1 MEKIVSEET
10 TREGRNE
17 VFAASKAT
25 TAANVAGPGIRTSN
39 VMRDDFNYEVPVE
52 SVPLPSHGVVYDTD
66 GPLYGQETIDIRA
79 MTAKDEDILTSK
91 ALIKKGTV
99 ITMLIKNCLVDKAI
113 DVDSMLV
120 GDRNAVMTAL
130 RITGYGAEYN
140 VEVDCPACS
149 ERSKQEFSLTD
160 LPIKRLSIDPV
171 AQGANL
177 FEFKLPMTNKKV
189 RFKFLTGT
197 DEAEITVAMERRKK
211 HGMQADSLVTSRLQ
225 HSITAI
231 DGINDRNKINQFIQ
245 HMPARDS
252 LALRRHIDRAEPGI
266 DMKSWMTCPHC
277 LEHSE
282 VRLPMGAS
290 FFWPDTQ

>member
-1 MEKIVSEET
+1 VSEET
-10 TREGRNE
+10 TREAKNE
-17 VFAASKAT
+17 VFAASQAK
-25 TAANVAGPGIRTSN
+25 TAQQVAGGHQVSN
-39 VMRDDFNYEVPVE
+39 VMRDDFGYEIPVE
-52 SVPLPSHGVVYDTD
+52 NVPLPSGGTVYDVD
-66 GPLYGQETIDIRA
+66 GPLYGQETIEIKA

-99 ITMLIKNCLVDKAI
+99 ITQLIKNCLVNKQV

-120 GDRNAVMTAL
+120 GDRNAIMTAL
-130 RITGYGAEYN
+130 RITGYGAEYT
-140 VEVDCPACS
+140 VEVDCPACG

-160 LPIKRLSIDPV
+160 LPIKRLDANPV

-177 FEFKLPMTNKKV
+177 FEFKLPMTAKKV
-189 RFKFLTGT
+189 RFKFLTGA

-211 HGMQADSLVTSRLQ
+211 QGMQADSLVTSRLQ
-225 HSITAI
+225 HSIVAI
-231 DGINDRNKINQFIQ
+231 DGVNDRNKINMFIRS
-245 HMPARDS
+245 MPARDS
-252 LALRRHIDRAEPGI
+252 LALRRHIDKAEPGV

-290 FFWPDTQ
+290 FFWPDTD